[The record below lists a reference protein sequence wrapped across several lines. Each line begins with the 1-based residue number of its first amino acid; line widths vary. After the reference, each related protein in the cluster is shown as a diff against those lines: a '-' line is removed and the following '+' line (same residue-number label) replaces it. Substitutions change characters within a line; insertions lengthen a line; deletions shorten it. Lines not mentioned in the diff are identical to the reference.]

1 MNKEGF
7 AMTTAFFEEKILNN
21 GLKYSDFLDTTREKI
36 DKNKDKLI
44 SDQAKIT
51 FDMLNLNYRRSMRIQ
66 KNYKI
71 DEELKTILE
80 KIEEP
85 QIWMILTEDWCGDSA
100 QNIPYIAK
108 MAEENPLIDLRIFPR
123 DENLDI
129 MDKYL
134 TNGKS
139 RSIPKL
145 VAFDR
150 DGNELFQWGPR
161 PKEGQDLVE
170 VLKSSGMPKVEF
182 IEKLHLWYARNK
194 GKALEQD
201 FISLLCEATECIE

>member
-1 MNKEGF
+1 MTKEGF
-7 AMTTAFFEEKILNN
+7 VMTTAFFEERILNK

-66 KNYKI
+66 KSYKTN
-71 DEELKTILE
+71 EELKTILE